1 MTTEPNF
8 TAGQEPEGKVAAL
21 IAWALFILS
30 IPSANVLV
38 LVGLVV
44 SYVARG
50 TAVGV
55 ARQHIEAQISL
66 FWSVSWWTI
75 AAWIGIAVSALASV
89 FLVGI
94 PFLRARA
101 AVFQAGLV
109 TTEKDWVRL
118 TPDQRADVT
127 AWPVVARFEDQAG
140 FAAFLNARLQSAR

>member
-66 FWSVSWWTI
+66 FWSVFWWTI

-94 PFLRARA
+94 PFLLLF
-101 AVFQAGLV
+101 VLIWFLLSVWFTVKSVLGLIN
-109 TTEKDWVRL
+109 L
-118 TPDQRADVT
+118 
-127 AWPVVARFEDQAG
+127 
-140 FAAFLNARLQSAR
+140 LQNRPI

>member
-1 MTTEPNF
+1 MPTEPNF

-66 FWSVSWWTI
+66 FWSVFWWTI

-94 PFLRARA
+94 PFLLLF
-101 AVFQAGLV
+101 VLIWFLLSVWFTVKSVLGLIN
-109 TTEKDWVRL
+109 L
-118 TPDQRADVT
+118 
-127 AWPVVARFEDQAG
+127 
-140 FAAFLNARLQSAR
+140 LQNRPI

>member
-55 ARQHIEAQISL
+55 ARQHTEAQISL

-94 PFLRARA
+94 PFLLLF
-101 AVFQAGLV
+101 VLIWFLLSVWFTVKSVLGLIN
-109 TTEKDWVRL
+109 L
-118 TPDQRADVT
+118 
-127 AWPVVARFEDQAG
+127 
-140 FAAFLNARLQSAR
+140 LQNRPI

>member
-1 MTTEPNF
+1 MTNEPHF
-8 TAGQEPEGKVAAL
+8 IAGQPSEGKVGAL

-66 FWSVSWWTI
+66 FWSVFWWTI

-94 PFLRARA
+94 PFLLLF
-101 AVFQAGLV
+101 VLIWFLLSVWFTVKSVLGLIN
-109 TTEKDWVRL
+109 L
-118 TPDQRADVT
+118 
-127 AWPVVARFEDQAG
+127 
-140 FAAFLNARLQSAR
+140 LQNRPI